1 VRIISATCDGERIS
15 NEQIRRDTKEIRKEH
30 KKALR
35 EDPMWSMFGGLITI
49 QNRVYQVCE

>member
-1 VRIISATCDGERIS
+1 MRIISATCDGERIS